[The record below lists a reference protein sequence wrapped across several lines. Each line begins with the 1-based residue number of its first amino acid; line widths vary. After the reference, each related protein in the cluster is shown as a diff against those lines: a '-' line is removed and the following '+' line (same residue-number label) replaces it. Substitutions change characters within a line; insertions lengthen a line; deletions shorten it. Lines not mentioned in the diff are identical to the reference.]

1 VLLKRIADRNIWVI
15 YATIVL
21 LGIAYGTSIAV
32 LGVHLDAHGIPKLA
46 IGGLAAAFALG
57 IITFSIPA
65 GGVVQRFGAKATLAV
80 ALAGYAVC
88 VTSFPFLS
96 TLVGLSIARFFDG
109 AFSVFIWVAAETALL
124 SRSDR
129 SNKGLVMSLYAI
141 SLALGYVVGP
151 LLASVVVPFGGTGG
165 TFVVAGALACVAIAV
180 VLVGLD
186 RQGASVAV
194 PEDATATASAIEE
207 DAAEGE
213 SLEPASSFTIFWR
226 TKTSCFAT
234 FSYGYFQ
241 ASVVPFLPLYLI
253 ASKNVPAERTIL
265 VTAFFAAGMLLTSTW
280 AGGLGDRH
288 GHLLVMRILATVGGA
303 MVASFVLLPSF
314 PLMCAAVFVAGAT
327 LASISPVSLALQGVV
342 TPKAELGRANA
353 FYNAAYAAGM
363 LVGPTVSGLLFTRY
377 GGAAMLFHLAAL
389 WAGFVVLTVVFAAD
403 DPRHARHATRRG
415 AGAQPPR
422 SGRTTRAMLR

>member
-65 GGVVQRFGAKATLAV
+65 GSVVQRFGAKTTLAV

-151 LLASVVVPFGGTGG
+151 LLASVVVRFGGTGG

-194 PEDATATASAIEE
+194 HE
-207 DAAEGE
+207 DAAATGGE
-213 SLEPASSFTIFWR
+213 SGEAASSFTIFWR

-288 GHLLVMRILATVGGA
+288 GHLLVMRILATVGGT

-314 PLMCAAVFVAGAT
+314 PLMCAAVFMAGAT

-403 DPRHARHATRRG
+403 DPRHARHATRQG
-415 AGAQPPR
+415 AGGARGQPPR
-422 SGRTTRAMLR
+422 SGRTLRAMLR